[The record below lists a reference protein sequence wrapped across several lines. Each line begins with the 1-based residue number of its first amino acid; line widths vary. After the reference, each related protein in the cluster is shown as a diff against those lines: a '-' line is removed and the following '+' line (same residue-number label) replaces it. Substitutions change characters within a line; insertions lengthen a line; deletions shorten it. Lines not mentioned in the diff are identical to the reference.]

1 MSENKLLLMSDE
13 KSPARNFHRLIALN
27 RSGMELNMHNGR
39 ILVVEDEKDIREGL
53 GELLRREGYTVV
65 ECGSAAQ
72 AKRYAAEGGV
82 ELYLLDVMLPDGSG
96 FELCTYIREELRS
109 EAPVIFLTA
118 LDDEDSVVKGLSLG
132 GNDYLGKPFRK
143 RELMARVGAHL
154 NRYHKSNVMY
164 NVGDLSYDKAAGR
177 VFKGGQ
183 ELELRRNELRLLSC
197 FMENPGILIPRERLL
212 ELMWDIDGEFVDD
225 NTLSVAI
232 SRLRKKIG
240 RWKDREYIDTV
251 RGIGYRWNERG
262 NENE

>member
-1 MSENKLLLMSDE
+1 MTK
-13 KSPARNFHRLIALN
+13 
-27 RSGMELNMHNGR
+27 
-39 ILVVEDEKDIREGL
+39 ILVVEDDFFLRDGL
-53 GELLRREGYTVV
+53 SELLTKEGYEPVTAQNAA
-65 ECGSAAQ
+65 EAQ
-72 AKRYAAEGGV
+72 ARLTWDKYS
-82 ELYLLDVMLPDGSG
+82 LIILDVMLPDGSG

-232 SRLRKKIG
+232 SRLGKKIG